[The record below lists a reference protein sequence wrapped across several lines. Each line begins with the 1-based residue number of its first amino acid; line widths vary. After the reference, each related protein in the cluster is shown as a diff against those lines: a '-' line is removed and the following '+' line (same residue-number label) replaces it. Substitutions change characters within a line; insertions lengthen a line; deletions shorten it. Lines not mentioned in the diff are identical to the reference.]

1 MIAHR
6 AASVFCE
13 MGGVDCADGCAECAQ
28 SLNNADGGCSMV
40 REFEEE
46 VRDMIIDLWP
56 R

>member
-28 SLNNADGGCSMV
+28 SLNSASGGCSMV
-40 REFEEE
+40 NEFIAE
-46 VRDMIIDLWP
+46 VRDMMNDL
-56 R
+56 